1 MNHASGR
8 SERGDMDDRLERLL
22 QKLSVAINES
32 VSTSEQIRG
41 VIAQI
46 GDGSYDVLL
55 FLNATIAVMKRDEE
69 AVSLRTRTNGKVE
82 SGFNP
87 EDVQFLKSMHI
98 SVK

>member
-1 MNHASGR
+1 
-8 SERGDMDDRLERLL
+8 MDDRLEHLL
-22 QKLSVAINES
+22 QELSLAINES

-41 VIAQI
+41 VITQI
-46 GDGSYDVLL
+46 GDDGFDVLL

-69 AVSLRTRTNGKVE
+69 TVSLGTRTTIKVE

-98 SVK
+98 SLNR